1 MDSMIEILALTND
14 VLQAIIVIFGSAVVL
29 FNLGRSRRIRVMR
42 AFSALVTFV
51 VIVYLTELLA
61 SRIITNELAANW
73 LRVGWIGIAMVPA
86 AQYHL
91 ADALLEITGAPRRR
105 YLVMF
110 GYLSALLFLG
120 LVFWTDLIVSQPL
133 FIPHAPHLHAGP
145 LFWLFALHFW
155 LVTVASIY
163 RVWQARQRCI
173 TSTTKRRMTITLLA
187 FLAAPLA
194 VFPYLIVSNSAQ
206 VPTTI
211 WFWLVAITGNLVV
224 GVMFAMLTANLV
236 YFGSASPD
244 RVVRVRLFKF
254 MARVPLAGTI
264 VLFVYVIVSRNSP
277 ILGMPAETALGFAL
291 VATVMLV
298 EWAIHAYK
306 RPLERLF
313 QLNDEPD
320 VRRIQELSERLLT
333 TADMH
338 QFLESILAATCEAL
352 RTPTTFVAAITADG
366 PKLEAVVG
374 PLAEPEAQALWQEAD
389 WRELT
394 HPENENGNGAKLQT
408 LDDFFLWQN
417 YWIRPLYN
425 RQQDMVI
432 GIFGI
437 RARASQP
444 NLSDGEQRVLDKLL
458 DQAENA
464 LQDRILQQEVFAAVE
479 GLLPQITAL
488 QERRRAATF
497 GGLPVLTEP
506 GTATAVPSESVVNDP
521 DFNTMVK
528 DALSHYWGGPKL
540 TKSPL
545 LGLRVVQRTLDEYG
559 NNPSSA
565 LRAILADAIELQKPE
580 GERNLSTT
588 EWILYNIL
596 ELKFVQGRR
605 VRDVARRLAMSESD
619 LYRKQRIAIENVAQT
634 VATME
639 MVALQDANANQ
650 DTAPDA
656 AESATAVS
664 SPAQDLE
671 TAS

>member
-1 MDSMIEILALTND
+1 MEHTIEILALIND

-29 FNLGRSRRIRVMR
+29 YNLGRSRRIRVMR

-51 VIVYLTELLA
+51 VIVYLTELLV
-61 SRIITNELAANW
+61 SRIISTEVAANW

-105 YLVMF
+105 FLVRV
-110 GYLSALLFLG
+110 GYLSSLLFLG
-120 LVFWTDLIVSQPL
+120 LVFWTNLIVAQPV
-133 FIPHAPHLHAGP
+133 FIIHAPHLHAGP
-145 LFWLFALHFW
+145 LFWLFALDFW
-155 LVTVASIY
+155 LVTIASIY
-163 RVWQARQRCI
+163 QVWQARQRCI
-173 TSTTKRRMTITLLA
+173 TSTTRRRMTITLLA

-206 VPTTI
+206 VPMTI
-211 WFWLVAITGNLVV
+211 WFWLIAITGNLVV
-224 GVMFAMLTANLV
+224 GVMFALLTANLI

-298 EWAIHAYK
+298 EWAIHAFK

-333 TADMH
+333 TADLR

-352 RTPTTFVAAITADG
+352 RTPTTFVAAITAEG
-366 PKLEAVVG
+366 PTLEAVVG

-394 HPENENGNGAKLQT
+394 HPENENGSNARLQT
-408 LDDFFLWQN
+408 LDDFFLWQD
-417 YWIRPLYN
+417 YWIRPLYS

-444 NLSDGEQRVLDKLL
+444 DLNDSEQQVLDKLL

-497 GGLPVLTEP
+497 GGLPVLTDPE
-506 GTATAVPSESVVNDP
+506 GTTAVPAASVVNDP

-559 NNPSSA
+559 NNPSNA

-639 MVALQDANANQ
+639 MAALQENPADQ
-650 DTAPDA
+650 PDVPA
-656 AESATAVS
+656 GEKPATAVS
-664 SPAQDLE
+664 PSAQDVQA
-671 TAS
+671 AS